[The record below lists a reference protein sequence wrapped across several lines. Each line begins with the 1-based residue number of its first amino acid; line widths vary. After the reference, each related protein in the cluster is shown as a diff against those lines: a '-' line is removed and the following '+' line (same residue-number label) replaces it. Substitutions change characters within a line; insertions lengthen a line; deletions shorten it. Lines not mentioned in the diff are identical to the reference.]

1 MKAKEKMLSIT
12 KAVKAANSS
21 IKREMGVIS
30 LSGRMEMLPDAQTK
44 YELASAIKELEA
56 TLKEARKL

>member
-12 KAVKAANSS
+12 KAVKTANGA
-21 IKREMGVIS
+21 IKHEMSAIS
-30 LSGRMEMLPDAQTK
+30 LSDRMEMLPDAQTK
-44 YELASAIKELEA
+44 YELASAIKELET

>member
-21 IKREMGVIS
+21 IKREMSVIS
-30 LSGRMEMLPDAQTK
+30 LSDRMEMLPDAQTK